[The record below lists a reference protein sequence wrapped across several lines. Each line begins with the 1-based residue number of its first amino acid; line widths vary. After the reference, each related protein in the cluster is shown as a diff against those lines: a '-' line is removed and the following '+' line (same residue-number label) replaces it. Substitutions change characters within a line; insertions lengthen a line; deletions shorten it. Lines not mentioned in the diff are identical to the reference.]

1 MAPQQPSA
9 ASLREGSFDFI
20 VVGAGSAGAVL
31 ASRLSEHWR
40 VLLLE
45 AGKDWRANDAPWELR
60 AADPVHMKR
69 KGAASAPFVEGA
81 GAVEQDGEDEGG
93 VGEGG
98 WMWAGLRARR
108 TRLQEPTFYPRGRGL
123 GGSSSVNAQFVIRGL
138 PEDFESYVADHG
150 CEGWS
155 WDDVVPFF
163 QRAEGTRVPIAA
175 AAPAAAALA
184 EMVAEAADGDGS
196 YYVLPESGR
205 GGEGGDDAEE
215 GQSEDGGWTTDGPIP
230 VTTFP
235 LRDWQPVDLATRAAA
250 EALGYGVAADHNA
263 PNTSGASP
271 FACNMRD
278 GQRVTTNDAY
288 LEPYVRCHAC
298 RSLSSATCHSLLAR
312 VTLFCHACRSL
323 SSAMRHRPF

>member
-1 MAPQQPSA
+1 MSQTTA
-9 ASLREGSFDFI
+9 ARD
-20 VVGAGSAGAVL
+20 GAG
-31 ASRLSEHWR
+31 R
-40 VLLLE
+40 
-45 AGKDWRANDAPWELR
+45 
-60 AADPVHMKR
+60 
-69 KGAASAPFVEGA
+69 
-81 GAVEQDGEDEGG
+81 
-93 VGEGG
+93 
-98 WMWAGLRARR
+98 
-108 TRLQEPTFYPRGRGL
+108 
-123 GGSSSVNAQFVIRGL
+123 
-138 PEDFESYVADHG
+138 
-150 CEGWS
+150 
-155 WDDVVPFF
+155 DDVVPFF

-175 AAPAAAALA
+175 EAPAAAALA
-184 EMVAEAADGDGS
+184 EVVAEAADGDGS

-205 GGEGGDDAEE
+205 GGEGDDDAEE
-215 GQSEDGGWTTDGPIP
+215 GQSEDGGWTTDGPVP

-298 RSLSSATCHSLLAR
+298 RSLSSAACHSLLPR